1 MYKNKKI
8 LAVTLA
14 RGGSKEIENKNIVK
28 IKNKPL
34 IYYTIREAKKS
45 KFIDRY
51 IISTDSKKIKKI
63 CKTLKADCPF
73 LRPKK
78 LSTSTA
84 KAVDADKH
92 ALNWIE
98 KNENQQYDIFVE
110 LMATNPFKTSKDIDL
125 AIKKI
130 IDKKADS
137 VIGMSRLQ
145 DHHPMRIKKI
155 KNGKIENFN
164 KLLKE
169 IPEQHR
175 QQLRPKAYIRNGSIY
190 VVKSSLLRK
199 GIRYGT
205 KKSYPLIMSSK
216 KSINIDTKLDL
227 YLAKKIL
234 NEKNS

>member
-1 MYKNKKI
+1 MYRKKRI

-14 RGGSKEIENKNIVK
+14 RGGSKEIQNKNIVK

-34 IYYTIREAKKS
+34 IYYTIKEAKKS
-45 KFIDRY
+45 KYIDRY
-51 IISTDSKKIKKI
+51 IVSTDSKKIKKI
-63 CKTLKADCPF
+63 CEKFKVDCPF

-78 LSTSTA
+78 LSTSKA

-98 KNENQQYDIFVE
+98 KNEKQKYDIFVE
-110 LMATNPFKTSKDIDL
+110 LMTTNPFKTFEDIDL

-130 IDKKADS
+130 INKKADS
-137 VIGMSRLQ
+137 VIGVSKLE

-155 KNGKIENFN
+155 KNGKIQNFN

-175 QQLRPKAYIRNGSIY
+175 QQLRPKAFIRNGSIY
-190 VVKSSLLRK
+190 AVKSSLLRK
-199 GIRYGT
+199 GVRYGT
-205 KKSYPLIMSSK
+205 KNSYPLIMNSK

-227 YLAKKIL
+227 YLAEKIL